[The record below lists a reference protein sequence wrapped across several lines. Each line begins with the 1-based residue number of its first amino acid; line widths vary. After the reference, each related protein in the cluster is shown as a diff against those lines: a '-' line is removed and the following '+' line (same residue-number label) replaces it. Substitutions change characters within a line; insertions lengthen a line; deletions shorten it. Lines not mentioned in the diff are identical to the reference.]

1 MYWGY
6 GQKILKAAR
15 AVKNNKN
22 LYAIYVTSFGCGPD
36 SFISHFFKKIMGNKP
51 YLSLE
56 IDEHSAD
63 AGVVTRLEAFL
74 DSINNAQFDE
84 HISERKEVPYEL
96 NGKRRKIYIPY
107 MCDHAHTLA
116 AAFRACGVNAEVMK
130 ESTEETVLIGRR
142 FTSGK
147 ECYPCILTTGD
158 MLRTVRS
165 PDFDPE
171 RSAFFMPSGEG
182 PCRFGQYNR
191 FHRMVLDEEGFADI
205 PIYAPNQDH
214 RFYKQLDIVGSKFSR
229 LGWRAVVAADLL
241 TKILHETRPY
251 EKISGQ
257 TDKIYSETLEQVCTC
272 IEGGG
277 QDIDIVLKDVLKKF
291 SAIDRNPEKKPIV
304 GLVGEIY
311 IRTNKFSNSQLVR
324 AVEELGGEVWLAP
337 VSEWISYINFTGR
350 RKSKKKDSLLGLIS
364 FLITEYIQ
372 NKDEHFMEEI
382 FLPFI
387 KYGPE
392 PKIKDILQK
401 ASPYIHDSFEGE
413 AVLTVGKSVDFAHKG
428 VAGIIN
434 AMPFT
439 CMPGTVSSAIMRL
452 IQKNHDIPV
461 MNVAYDGQGNTNIL
475 TRLEAFMHQVK
486 EHNRS

>member
-1 MYWGY
+1 MVIIGRPYNSADAGANLNIHKKLLSLGVQAIPMDMLPVNEMIEDPVDLEQMYWGY

-84 HISERKEVPYEL
+84 HISEREQVPFEL

-116 AAFRACGVNAEVMK
+116 AAFRGCGVNAEVMK

-171 RSAFFMPSGEG
+171 TKRFLHAVRRG
-182 PCRFGQYNR
+182 P
-191 FHRMVLDEEGFADI
+191 
-205 PIYAPNQDH
+205 
-214 RFYKQLDIVGSKFSR
+214 
-229 LGWRAVVAADLL
+229 
-241 TKILHETRPY
+241 
-251 EKISGQ
+251 
-257 TDKIYSETLEQVCTC
+257 
-272 IEGGG
+272 
-277 QDIDIVLKDVLKKF
+277 
-291 SAIDRNPEKKPIV
+291 
-304 GLVGEIY
+304 
-311 IRTNKFSNSQLVR
+311 
-324 AVEELGGEVWLAP
+324 
-337 VSEWISYINFTGR
+337 
-350 RKSKKKDSLLGLIS
+350 
-364 FLITEYIQ
+364 
-372 NKDEHFMEEI
+372 
-382 FLPFI
+382 LPF
-387 KYGPE
+387 
-392 PKIKDILQK
+392 
-401 ASPYIHDSFEGE
+401 
-413 AVLTVGKSVDFAHKG
+413 
-428 VAGIIN
+428 
-434 AMPFT
+434 
-439 CMPGTVSSAIMRL
+439 R
-452 IQKNHDIPV
+452 PV
-461 MNVAYDGQGNTNIL
+461 
-475 TRLEAFMHQVK
+475 
-486 EHNRS
+486 